1 MPKQKR
7 KQTHAAKYLIQ
18 LHIHSASTIPNQSE
32 KLQKCALLLQGE
44 WLRNA
49 QLSVPT
55 GKPHTCGKKLFML
68 LRESNCLEM
77 KTAKY

>member
-49 QLSVPT
+49 QLSVLT
-55 GKPHTCGKKLFML
+55 GKPHTCGKKYLC
-68 LRESNCLEM
+68 SLE
-77 KTAKY
+77 KAIV